1 MSTLPKNAN
10 KSYQHLKT
18 FFYLLDGS
26 TKSVNGRFPK
36 KAIKF
41 EKKNLPLVLN
51 LLTFVFQIMWHS
63 HNILTLK
70 PFVAFL
76 SCSMPD
82 QNISPKEIPLE
93 FKTLTQALSKL

>member
-41 EKKNLPLVLN
+41 EKKYSTCFEFTDICFSNY
-51 LLTFVFQIMWHS
+51 
-63 HNILTLK
+63 
-70 PFVAFL
+70 VAFSQYL
-76 SCSMPD
+76 SFTPFYG
-82 QNISPKEIPLE
+82 IPIVFHAGL
-93 FKTLTQALSKL
+93 KH